1 MSKIIIAVGNTVI
14 QPYRRD
20 WSPEGLRPPQ
30 HRVTYEVEYDNAQ
43 VVELL
48 RDAFANK
55 SGSAKR
61 GPVTVRITS
70 KKEA

>member
-1 MSKIIIAVGNTVI
+1 MAKTTIATGSTVI

-20 WSPEGLRPPQ
+20 WSPEGRRPPP
-30 HRVTYEVEYDNAQ
+30 HLVTYEVEYDNAG

-61 GPVTVRITS
+61 GPITVRITS